1 MSIQGKVTELN
12 SLKNELK
19 TLTQKCSNI
28 RKRCKVIEEEID
40 DYLEQK
46 DQPGLKYNG
55 MAIIRE
61 TKTKRPIKPKVDI
74 RESAISIL
82 ENAGVDNPEKIYEEL
97 IESRLGSPKQ
107 TRKLKIN
114 KIKPEKL

>member
-19 TLTQKCSNI
+19 SLSQKCTVL
-28 RKRCKVIEEEID
+28 RKRAKVIEQEID

-55 MAIIRE
+55 IAIIRE
-61 TKTKRPIKPKVDI
+61 TKTKRPIKKKTDV
-74 RESAISIL
+74 REATINIL
-82 ENAGVDNPEKIYEEL
+82 ENAGVNNPEKIFEEL
-97 IESRLGSPKQ
+97 TEARLGSPKEH
-107 TRKLKIN
+107 RKLKIN
-114 KIKPEKL
+114 KIKPEK